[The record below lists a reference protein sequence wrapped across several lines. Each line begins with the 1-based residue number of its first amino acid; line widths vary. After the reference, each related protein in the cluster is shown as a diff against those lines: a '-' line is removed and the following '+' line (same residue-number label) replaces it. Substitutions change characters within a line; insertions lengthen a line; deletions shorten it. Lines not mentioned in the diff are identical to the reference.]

1 MVVSTRDFSATLEIG
16 VTVPIES
23 TSIGT
28 GLRSALASSTEIT
41 RGRSGACA
49 RAPPPIHDDRVAK
62 AARAA
67 MPSTPP
73 KKNKLRF
80 FITFTSA
87 GPRRTGAAGF
97 LPLDDGF
104 RALF

>member
-1 MVVSTRDFSATLEIG
+1 
-16 VTVPIES
+16 
-23 TSIGT
+23 
-28 GLRSALASSTEIT
+28 
-41 RGRSGACA
+41 
-49 RAPPPIHDDRVAK
+49 
-62 AARAA
+62 

-73 KKNKLRF
+73 KKNKFRF

-87 GPRRTGAAGF
+87 GPRRTGTSGF